1 MAFRGMGFSL
11 QDRARA
17 EPGPAAL
24 VRPRNSGRAS
34 ATSPSRFPLR
44 RRLHRRPMTRH
55 GNREHHVPSRRGG
68 RQADSRY
75 SATAPHTE
83 HRPGSPRAISADRTA
98 FAEPRKCARTSEHQQ
113 QTSSRRTPRT
123 HTTSLRSRQPSAT
136 SPPPK
141 TKPLQPR
148 PRYAPH
154 QPIASSP
161 PWTVI
166 RSTATQT
173 PSHVRPS
180 SPSRGPQKQ
189 QRT

>member
-34 ATSPSRFPLR
+34 ATSRSRFPLR

-83 HRPGSPRAISADRTA
+83 HRPGSPLQFPPI
-98 FAEPRKCARTSEHQQ
+98 EPRSQNHANVREPPSISNRPPADVLPGPIQLHCA
-113 QTSSRRTPRT
+113 
-123 HTTSLRSRQPSAT
+123 
-136 SPPPK
+136 
-141 TKPLQPR
+141 
-148 PRYAPH
+148 AP
-154 QPIASSP
+154 ALGDL
-161 PWTVI
+161 
-166 RSTATQT
+166 TATKDEATAAAAALRAPPAHSKFPAVDGHQINSNSDAFT
-173 PSHVRPS
+173 RAPLLTLPRASEA
-180 SPSRGPQKQ
+180 
-189 QRT
+189 TTT